1 MQCVLCKYRYPE
13 VNKFINTTY
22 VQIIKNCDEKNVYH
36 ILYEAL
42 ERRRSALQNQD
53 MHCPY
58 VSVDDIE
65 THFTEHQLLLA
76 HVLKTE
82 ANNIRKLQSE
92 LMQKFMN
99 NKDISLYMKLSTKLL
114 ALVTKLHKIKSVP
127 LVDSKPYMFD

>member
-22 VQIIKNCDEKNVYH
+22 IDIIKNCDEKKVYH

-58 VSVDDIE
+58 VSVDDIK

-82 ANNIRKLQSE
+82 ASNIRKLQS
-92 LMQKFMN
+92 MQKFMN

-114 ALVTKLHKIKSVP
+114 ALVTKLDKIESVP
-127 LVDSKPYMFD
+127 FVEDKPYIFN

>member
-1 MQCVLCKYRYPE
+1 MQCVLCKYHYPE

-22 VQIIKNCDEKNVYH
+22 IDIVKNCDEKEVYH

-58 VSVDDIE
+58 VSVDDIK

-82 ANNIRKLQSE
+82 ASNIRKLQIE
-92 LMQKFMN
+92 LMQKLMN

-114 ALVTKLHKIKSVP
+114 ALVTKLDKIKSVP
-127 LVDSKPYMFD
+127 LVEDKPYIFN

>member
-1 MQCVLCKYRYPE
+1 MHCILCEYRYPE

-22 VQIIKNCDEKNVYH
+22 IDIIKNCDEKNVYH
-36 ILYEAL
+36 ILYDAL

-65 THFTEHQLLLA
+65 THFKEHQLLLA

-92 LMQKFMN
+92 LMLKFMN

-114 ALVTKLHKIKSVP
+114 ALVTKLDKIKSVP
-127 LVDSKPYMFD
+127 FVEDKPYIFD

>member
-1 MQCVLCKYRYPE
+1 MQCVLCKYHYPE

-22 VQIIKNCDEKNVYH
+22 IDIVKNCDEKEVYH

-58 VSVDDIE
+58 VSVDDIK

-82 ANNIRKLQSE
+82 ASNIRKLQSE

-114 ALVTKLHKIKSVP
+114 ALVTKLDKIESVP
-127 LVDSKPYMFD
+127 FVEDKPYIFN

>member
-1 MQCVLCKYRYPE
+1 MQCVLCKYRCPE

-22 VQIIKNCDEKNVYH
+22 VQIIKNCDEKEVYH
-36 ILYEAL
+36 ILYDAL
-42 ERRRSALQNQD
+42 ERRRSALQHQD

-58 VSVDDIE
+58 ISVDDIE
-65 THFTEHQLLLA
+65 THFKEHQLLLA

-82 ANNIRKLQSE
+82 ASNIRKLQSE

-114 ALVTKLHKIKSVP
+114 ALVTKLDKIESVP
-127 LVDSKPYMFD
+127 FVEDKPYIFN